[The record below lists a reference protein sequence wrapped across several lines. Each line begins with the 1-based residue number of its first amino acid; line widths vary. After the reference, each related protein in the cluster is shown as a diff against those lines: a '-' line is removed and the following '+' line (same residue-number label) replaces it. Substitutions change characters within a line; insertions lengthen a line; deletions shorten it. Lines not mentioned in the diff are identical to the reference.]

1 MIQMRKLNYI
11 DLFAGCGG
19 LSDGFEASNKYN
31 ILAAVEWEKKPLK
44 TLEERLIKHYNIK
57 NASKICLNFDI
68 QRTEELFNGW
78 NDEKYGNS
86 KGLDNILE
94 NQKVD
99 MIIGGPPCQAYSI
112 AGRIRDNNGMSFDYR
127 NYLFE
132 SYIKVVSKVKPSI
145 IVFENVPGLLS
156 AKPNGINI
164 VERIK
169 EEFNKNGYEVLE
181 KLNNAIIDVSDY
193 GVPQYRKRIIIIGL
207 RKKLFKGRN
216 IQNILNDFYQNI
228 LPKYKS
234 KKITVRQAINDLPKI
249 YPEINGNNVNYISCD
264 NLYNDH
270 ISRHHS
276 VRDIAIFKTLAI
288 DKEQKLNQ
296 FNNSESIKQLYYETT
311 GRWSNI
317 HKYHVLDWDEPST
330 TIVAHLHK
338 DGLRHIHPDPE
349 QARSITV
356 REAARLQS
364 FDDSF
369 EFIGS
374 RSDAYKMIGNAVP
387 PKFAESL
394 ANALFD
400 FFKKYIIDFELVN
413 INENN

>member
-1 MIQMRKLNYI
+1 MKKLNYI

-19 LSDGFEASNKYN
+19 LSDGFETSNKYN

-57 NASKICLNFDI
+57 NADKVCLNFDI

-78 NDEKYGNS
+78 NDEKYGNNR
-86 KGLDNILE
+86 GLAKIIN
-94 NQKVD
+94 NKKVD
-99 MIIGGPPCQAYSI
+99 FIIGGPPCQAYSV
-112 AGRIRDNNGMSFDYR
+112 AGRIRDENGMSFDYR

-132 SYIKVVSKVKPSI
+132 SYIKVVSKIKPSI

-164 VERIK
+164 VEKIR
-169 EEFNKNGYEVLE
+169 EEFNRNGYEILE
-181 KLNNAIIDVSDY
+181 KLNGAIIDVSDY
-193 GVPQYRKRIIIIGL
+193 GVPQYRKRIIIVGL
-207 RKKLFKGRN
+207 RKELFSGRN
-216 IQNILNDFYQNI
+216 IQNILNDFYKNI

-234 KKITVRQAINDLPKI
+234 KKMTVRDAISDLPKL
-249 YPEINGNNVNYISCD
+249 YPEINGNNVHYTSQD
-264 NLYNDH
+264 NNFIDH
-270 ISRHHS
+270 ISRQHS
-276 VRDIAIFKTLAI
+276 IRDITIFQKLAM

-296 FNNSESIKQLYYETT
+296 YNGTESIKQLYYEAT
-311 GRWSNI
+311 GKWSNI
-317 HKYHVLDWDEPST
+317 HKYHVIDWDEPST

-338 DGLRHIHPDPE
+338 DGLRHIHPDPK

-369 EFIGS
+369 EFFGS

-387 PKFAESL
+387 PKFAKCL
-394 ANALFD
+394 ANGLFD
-400 FFKKYIIDFELVN
+400 FFNKYLIDLES
-413 INENN
+413 EK

>member
-1 MIQMRKLNYI
+1 MKKLNYI

-19 LSDGFEASNKYN
+19 LSDGFETSNKYN

-44 TLEERLIKHYNIK
+44 TLEERLSKHYNIK
-57 NASKICLNFDI
+57 NADKVCLNFDI

-78 NDEKYGNS
+78 NDEKYGNNR
-86 KGLDNILE
+86 GLAKIIN
-94 NQKVD
+94 NKKVD
-99 MIIGGPPCQAYSI
+99 FIIGGPPCQAYSV
-112 AGRIRDNNGMSFDYR
+112 AGRIRDENGMSFDYR

-132 SYIKVVSKVKPSI
+132 SYIKVVSKIKPSI

-164 VERIK
+164 VEKIR
-169 EEFNKNGYEVLE
+169 EEFNRNGYEILE
-181 KLNNAIIDVSDY
+181 KLNGAIIDVSDY
-193 GVPQYRKRIIIIGL
+193 GVPQYRKRIIIVGL
-207 RKKLFKGRN
+207 RKELFSGRN
-216 IQNILNDFYQNI
+216 IQNILNDFYKNI

-234 KKITVRQAINDLPKI
+234 KKMTVRDAISDLPKL
-249 YPEINGNNVNYISCD
+249 YPEINGNNVHYTSQD
-264 NLYNDH
+264 NNFIDH
-270 ISRHHS
+270 ISRQHS
-276 VRDIAIFKTLAI
+276 IRDITIFQKLAM

-296 FNNSESIKQLYYETT
+296 YNGTESIKQLYYEAT
-311 GRWSNI
+311 GKWSNI
-317 HKYHVLDWDEPST
+317 HKYHVIDWDEPST

-338 DGLRHIHPDPE
+338 DGLRHIHPDPK

-369 EFIGS
+369 EFFGS

-387 PKFAESL
+387 PKFAKCL
-394 ANALFD
+394 ANGLFD
-400 FFKKYIIDFELVN
+400 FFNKYLIDLES
-413 INENN
+413 EK

>member
-1 MIQMRKLNYI
+1 MKKLNYI

-44 TLEERLIKHYNIK
+44 TLEERLSKHYNIK
-57 NASKICLNFDI
+57 NADKVCLNFDI

-78 NDEKYGNS
+78 NDEKYGNNR
-86 KGLDNILE
+86 GLAKIIN
-94 NQKVD
+94 NKKVD
-99 MIIGGPPCQAYSI
+99 FIIGGPPCQAYSV
-112 AGRIRDNNGMSFDYR
+112 AGRIRDENGMSFDYR

-132 SYIKVVSKVKPSI
+132 SYIKVVSKIKPSI

-164 VERIK
+164 VEKIR
-169 EEFNKNGYEVLE
+169 EEFNRNGYEILE
-181 KLNNAIIDVSDY
+181 KLNGAIIDVSDY
-193 GVPQYRKRIIIIGL
+193 GVPQYRKRIIIVGL
-207 RKKLFKGRN
+207 RKELFSGRN
-216 IQNILNDFYQNI
+216 IQNILNDFYKNI

-234 KKITVRQAINDLPKI
+234 KKMTVRDAISDLPKL
-249 YPEINGNNVNYISCD
+249 YPEINGNNVHYTSQD
-264 NLYNDH
+264 NNFIDH
-270 ISRHHS
+270 ISRQHS
-276 VRDIAIFKTLAI
+276 IRDITIFQKLAM

-296 FNNSESIKQLYYETT
+296 YNDTESIKQLYYETT
-311 GRWSNI
+311 GKWSNI
-317 HKYHVLDWDEPST
+317 HKYHVIDWDEPST

-338 DGLRHIHPDPE
+338 DGLRHIHPDPK

-364 FDDSF
+364 FNDSF
-369 EFIGS
+369 EFFGS

-387 PKFAESL
+387 PQL
-394 ANALFD
+394 AKRVALALSKMLD
-400 FFKKYIIDFELVN
+400 EIE
-413 INENN
+413 

>member
-1 MIQMRKLNYI
+1 MKKLNYI

-44 TLEERLIKHYNIK
+44 TLEERLSKHYNIK
-57 NASKICLNFDI
+57 NADKVCLNFDI

-78 NDEKYGNS
+78 NDEKYGNNG
-86 KGLDNILE
+86 GLAKIIN
-94 NQKVD
+94 NKKVD
-99 MIIGGPPCQAYSI
+99 FIIGGPPCQAYSV
-112 AGRIRDNNGMSFDYR
+112 AGRIRDENGMSFDYR

-132 SYIKVVSKVKPSI
+132 SYIKVVSKIKPSI

-164 VERIK
+164 VEKIR
-169 EEFNKNGYEVLE
+169 EEFNRNGYEILE
-181 KLNNAIIDVSDY
+181 KLNGAIIDVSDY
-193 GVPQYRKRIIIIGL
+193 GVPQYRKRIIIVGL
-207 RKKLFKGRN
+207 RKELFSGRN
-216 IQNILNDFYQNI
+216 IQNILNDFYKNI

-234 KKITVRQAINDLPKI
+234 KKMTVRDAISDLPKL
-249 YPEINGNNVNYISCD
+249 YPEINGNNVHYTSQD
-264 NLYNDH
+264 NNFIDH
-270 ISRHHS
+270 ISRQHS
-276 VRDIAIFKTLAI
+276 IRDITIFQKLAM

-296 FNNSESIKQLYYETT
+296 YNDTESIKQLYYETT
-311 GRWSNI
+311 GKWSNI
-317 HKYHVLDWDEPST
+317 HKYHVIDWDEPST

-338 DGLRHIHPDPE
+338 DGLRHIHPDPK

-369 EFIGS
+369 EFFGS

-387 PKFAESL
+387 PKFAKCL
-394 ANALFD
+394 ANGLFD
-400 FFKKYIIDFELVN
+400 FFNKYLIDLES
-413 INENN
+413 EN

>member
-1 MIQMRKLNYI
+1 MKKLNYI

-44 TLEERLIKHYNIK
+44 TLEERLSKHYNIK
-57 NASKICLNFDI
+57 NADKVCLNFDI

-78 NDEKYGNS
+78 NDEKYGNNR
-86 KGLDNILE
+86 GLAKIIN
-94 NQKVD
+94 NKKVD
-99 MIIGGPPCQAYSI
+99 FIIGGPPCQAYSV
-112 AGRIRDNNGMSFDYR
+112 AGRIRDENGMSFDYR

-132 SYIKVVSKVKPSI
+132 SYIKVVSKIKPSI

-164 VERIK
+164 VEKIR
-169 EEFNKNGYEVLE
+169 EEFNRNGYEILE
-181 KLNNAIIDVSDY
+181 KLNGAIIDVSDY
-193 GVPQYRKRIIIIGL
+193 GVPQYRKRIIIVGL
-207 RKKLFKGRN
+207 RKELFSGRN
-216 IQNILNDFYQNI
+216 IQNILNDFYKNI

-234 KKITVRQAINDLPKI
+234 KKMTVRDAISDLPKL
-249 YPEINGNNVNYISCD
+249 YPEINGNNVHYTSQDNYFI
-264 NLYNDH
+264 DH
-270 ISRHHS
+270 ISRQHS
-276 VRDIAIFKTLAI
+276 IRDITIFQKLAM

-296 FNNSESIKQLYYETT
+296 YNDTESIKQLYYETT
-311 GRWSNI
+311 GKWSNI
-317 HKYHVLDWDEPST
+317 HKYHVIDWDEPST

-338 DGLRHIHPDPE
+338 DGLRHIHPDPK

-369 EFIGS
+369 EFFGS

-387 PKFAESL
+387 PKFAKCL
-394 ANALFD
+394 ANGLFD
-400 FFKKYIIDFELVN
+400 FFNKYLIDLES
-413 INENN
+413 EN

>member
-1 MIQMRKLNYI
+1 MKKLNYI

-19 LSDGFEASNKYN
+19 LSDGFETSNKYN

-44 TLEERLIKHYNIK
+44 TLEERLSKHYNIK
-57 NASKICLNFDI
+57 NADKVCLNFDI

-78 NDEKYGNS
+78 NDEKYGNNR
-86 KGLDNILE
+86 GLAKIIN
-94 NQKVD
+94 NKKVD
-99 MIIGGPPCQAYSI
+99 FIIGGPPCQAYSV
-112 AGRIRDNNGMSFDYR
+112 AGRIRDENGMSFDYR

-132 SYIKVVSKVKPSI
+132 SYIKVVSKIKPSI

-164 VERIK
+164 VEKIR
-169 EEFNKNGYEVLE
+169 EEFNRNGYEILE
-181 KLNNAIIDVSDY
+181 KLNGAIIDVSDY
-193 GVPQYRKRIIIIGL
+193 GVPQYRKRIIIVGL
-207 RKKLFKGRN
+207 RKKLFSGRN
-216 IQNILNDFYQNI
+216 IQNILNDFYKNI

-234 KKITVRQAINDLPKI
+234 KKMTVRDAISDLPKL
-249 YPEINGNNVNYISCD
+249 YPEINGNNVHYTSQD
-264 NLYNDH
+264 NNFIDH
-270 ISRHHS
+270 ISRQHS
-276 VRDIAIFKTLAI
+276 IRDITIFQKLAM

-296 FNNSESIKQLYYETT
+296 YNDTESIKQLYYEAT
-311 GRWSNI
+311 GKWSNI
-317 HKYHVLDWDEPST
+317 HKYHVIDWDEPST

-338 DGLRHIHPDPE
+338 DGLRHIHPDPK

-369 EFIGS
+369 EFFGS

-387 PKFAESL
+387 PKFAKCL
-394 ANALFD
+394 ANGLFD
-400 FFKKYIIDFELVN
+400 FFNKYLIDLES
-413 INENN
+413 EK

>member
-1 MIQMRKLNYI
+1 MKKLNYI
-11 DLFAGCGG
+11 DLFTGCGG

-44 TLEERLIKHYNIK
+44 TLEERLSKHYNIK
-57 NASKICLNFDI
+57 NADKVCLNFDI

-78 NDEKYGNS
+78 NDEKYGNNR
-86 KGLDNILE
+86 GLAKIIN
-94 NQKVD
+94 NKKVD
-99 MIIGGPPCQAYSI
+99 FIIGGPPCQAYSV
-112 AGRIRDNNGMSFDYR
+112 AGRIRDENGMSFDYR

-132 SYIKVVSKVKPSI
+132 SYIKVVSKIKPSI

-164 VERIK
+164 VEKIR
-169 EEFNKNGYEVLE
+169 EEFNRNGYEILE
-181 KLNNAIIDVSDY
+181 KLNGAIIDVSDY
-193 GVPQYRKRIIIIGL
+193 GVPQYRKRIIIVGL
-207 RKKLFKGRN
+207 RKELFSGRN
-216 IQNILNDFYQNI
+216 IQNILNDFYKNI

-234 KKITVRQAINDLPKI
+234 KKMTVRDAISDLPKL
-249 YPEINGNNVNYISCD
+249 YPEINGNNVHYTSQD
-264 NLYNDH
+264 NNFIDH
-270 ISRHHS
+270 ISRQHS
-276 VRDIAIFKTLAI
+276 IRDITIFQKLAM

-296 FNNSESIKQLYYETT
+296 YNDTESIKQLYYETT
-311 GRWSNI
+311 GKWSNI
-317 HKYHVLDWDEPST
+317 HKYHVIDWDEPST

-338 DGLRHIHPDPE
+338 DGLRHIHPDPK

-369 EFIGS
+369 EFFGS

-387 PKFAESL
+387 PKFAKCL
-394 ANALFD
+394 ANGLFD
-400 FFKKYIIDFELVN
+400 FFNKYLIDLES
-413 INENN
+413 EN

>member
-1 MIQMRKLNYI
+1 MRKLNYI

-31 ILAAVEWEKKPLK
+31 ILAAVEWEEKPLE
-44 TLEERLIKHYNIK
+44 TLEERLNKHYNIK
-57 NASKICLNFDI
+57 NSDEICLNFDI

-86 KGLDNILE
+86 KGLGNILKSK
-94 NQKVD
+94 KVD
-99 MIIGGPPCQAYSI
+99 FIIGGPPCQAYSV
-112 AGRIRDNNGMSFDYR
+112 AGRIRDDNGMSFDYR

-132 SYIKVVSKVKPSI
+132 SYIKVVSKIKPSI

-164 VERIK
+164 VEKIR
-169 EEFNKNGYEVLE
+169 EEFDKNGYEILE
-181 KLNNAIIDVSDY
+181 KLNKAIIDVSDY
-193 GVPQYRKRIIIIGL
+193 GVPQYRKRIIIVGL
-207 RKKLFKGRN
+207 RKEIFKKRN

-228 LPKYKS
+228 LPKYRT
-234 KKITVRQAINDLPKI
+234 KKMTVRDAISDLPKI
-249 YPEINGNNVNYISCD
+249 YPEVNGNNVKYISHDNNYI
-264 NLYNDH
+264 DH
-270 ISRHHS
+270 ISRQHS
-276 VRDIAIFKTLAI
+276 ARDIGIFKILAT

-311 GRWSNI
+311 GKWSNI
-317 HKYHVLDWDEPST
+317 HKYHVIDWDEPST
-330 TIVAHLHK
+330 TIVAHLQK
-338 DGLRHIHPDPE
+338 DGLRHIHPDPK

-387 PKFAESL
+387 PKFAECL

-400 FFKKYIIDFELVN
+400 FFKKYIIDSEVVKL
-413 INENN
+413 NEDN